1 MKVTVCDTKNYTRQS
16 MLAHGAMLERSK
28 IKLVKSVFNKY
39 TVIQTVQSYNTEQ
52 SFSKLV
58 FILSR
63 FKQSIL

>member
-1 MKVTVCDTKNYTRQS
+1 

-52 SFSKLV
+52 NFSKLV